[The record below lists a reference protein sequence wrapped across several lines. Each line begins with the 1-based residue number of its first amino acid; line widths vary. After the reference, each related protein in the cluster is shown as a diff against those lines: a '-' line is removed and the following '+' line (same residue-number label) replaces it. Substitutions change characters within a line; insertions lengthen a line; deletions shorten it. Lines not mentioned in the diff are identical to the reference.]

1 MGLREERMPPKEK
14 QNFLQPW
21 RRLHPNFVPKSNRP
35 NLRQM
40 WKQLYADRMLYIIL
54 LPTILYF
61 LIFRLWPI
69 LGMRLAFYE
78 YKARGPWTFVG
89 LKYFKMIFRTSA
101 FTDILSNTMIIS
113 FMKFI
118 LLFPF
123 FVLFAILLN
132 ELRVVGFRK
141 YVQIISYMPHFL
153 SWVVIAGI
161 WIAALSP
168 STGSVNQILGI
179 FNLPSID
186 FMTDKSK
193 IRWILM
199 LSEAWRSIGW
209 DSIFYFTAILGIPSD
224 LYEAAEIDGANRM
237 SIIRYIILPALITPM
252 VTVFIL
258 NLGFFLNAGF
268 DQVLNFSN
276 DAVLSAVDILDTYI
290 YRIGIQNAQYS
301 LSTAVSLIKGVV
313 GVFLV
318 LATHLISK
326 KITGK
331 GVW

>member
-1 MGLREERMPPKEK
+1 MEIVKRTEPPLKK
-14 QNFLQPW
+14 TVRTQTM
-21 RRLHPNFVPKSNRP
+21 RRLR
-35 NLRQM
+35 
-40 WKQLYADRMLYIIL
+40 ADMMLYIIL
-54 LPTILYF
+54 APTLLYF
-61 LIFRLWPI
+61 LVFRLWPI
-69 LGMRLAFYE
+69 IGMRLAFYN
-78 YKARGPWTFVG
+78 YKARGPWEFAG
-89 LKYFKMIFRTSA
+89 LKYFEMIFKSPA
-101 FTDILSNTMIIS
+101 FADILSNTLIIS

-123 FVLFAILLN
+123 FVMFAILLN
-132 ELRVVGFRK
+132 ELRSARFRK
-141 YVQIISYMPHFL
+141 YVQVVSYMPHFL

-168 STGSVNQILGI
+168 SSGAVNQILGI
-179 FNLPSID
+179 FNLPAID
-186 FMTDKSK
+186 FMTDKTK

-199 LSEAWRSIGW
+199 FSEAWRSIGW
-209 DSIFYFTAILGIPSD
+209 DSIFYFTAILGISPSI
-224 LYEAAEIDGANRM
+224 YEAAEIDGANR
-237 SIIRYIILPALITPM
+237 INVIRYVILPALVTPM
-252 VTVFIL
+252 ITMFIL

-276 DAVLSAVDILDTYI
+276 DAVLSSVDILDTYI

-301 LSTAVSLIKGVV
+301 LSTAVSLIKGIV

>member
-1 MGLREERMPPKEK
+1 MKLLK
-14 QNFLQPW
+14 QKLITLQM
-21 RRLHPNFVPKSNRP
+21 K
-35 NLRQM
+35 
-40 WKQLYADRMLYIIL
+40 KQLKKDWMLYLIL
-54 LPTILYF
+54 APTLAYF
-61 LIFRLWPI
+61 IIFRLWPI
-69 LGMRLAFYE
+69 LGMRLAFYN
-78 YKARGPWTFVG
+78 YKARSPWTFAG
-89 LKYFKMIFRTSA
+89 LKYF
-101 FTDILSNTMIIS
+101 TMIVKSPAFSDIVKNTLMIS

-118 LLFPF
+118 ILFPF

-132 ELRVVGFRK
+132 ELRVSGFRK
-141 YVQIISYMPHFL
+141 YVQVISYMPHFL

-161 WIAALSP
+161 WIAALSV
-168 STGSVNQILGI
+168 TNGSVNQILNI

-186 FMTDKSK
+186 FMTDKTK

-209 DSIFYFTAILGIPSD
+209 DSIFYYTAIIGISPS
-224 LYEAAEIDGANRM
+224 LFEAAEIDGANRIN
-237 SIIRYIILPALITPM
+237 IIKHIILPALITPIM
-252 VTVFIL
+252 TMFIL

-276 DAVLSAVDILDTYI
+276 DAVLSVVDILDTYI
-290 YRIGIQNAQYS
+290 YRVGIQNAQYS

-318 LATHLISK
+318 LGTHLISK
-326 KITGK
+326 KVTGK

>member
-1 MGLREERMPPKEK
+1 M
-14 QNFLQPW
+14 
-21 RRLHPNFVPKSNRP
+21 
-35 NLRQM
+35 
-40 WKQLYADRMLYIIL
+40 MLYVML
-54 LPTILYF
+54 APTILYF
-61 LIFRLWPI
+61 VIFRLWPI
-69 LGMRLAFYE
+69 IGMRLAFYN
-78 YKARGPWTFVG
+78 YSSRGSWTFVG
-89 LKYFKMIFRTSA
+89 WKYFEMIFKTSA
-101 FTDILSNTMIIS
+101 FTDILRNTLIIS
-113 FMKFI
+113 FMKFV

-132 ELRVVGFRK
+132 ELRIAGFRK
-141 YVQIISYMPHFL
+141 YVQVVSYLPHFL

-168 STGSVNQILGI
+168 SSGSVNQILGI
-179 FNLPSID
+179 FNLPAID
-186 FMTDKSK
+186 FMTDKTS

-199 LSEAWRSIGW
+199 FSEAWRSIGW
-209 DSIFYFTAILGIPSD
+209 DSIFYFTAIIGISPS
-224 LYEAAEIDGANRM
+224 LFEAAEIDGANRLN
-237 SIIRYIILPALITPM
+237 IIKYIILPALVTPM
-252 VTVFIL
+252 ITMFIL

-318 LATHLISK
+318 FITHLISK
-326 KITGK
+326 KVSGK